1 MHSCSVL
8 KTRKII
14 PRSIPTSLL
23 EEKDGRVITLE
34 PSPLPSSPPA
44 PVSSSESA
52 WVFFW
57 YRPLGASDQYYR
69 LIVKDKLC
77 TTKQKTSVQL
87 GVCWSLPLTLLQLVG
102 AIRSQPYATTIQTL
116 EIWILTAATTSVQ
129 HNDHHHYNDDHDDN
143 NSSGNNNN
151 HRTITPADDWRI
163 IWETIATEL
172 QRSRTIQL
180 HTIDVRGRYDSIPY
194 WSQCCSSL
202 FHTLHQ
208 TIVSIRLRMLD
219 HTLLAPHW
227 NNHDYAKLYA
237 DSYNFYVPIWQALIQ
252 CTLLKEFSIFNGP
265 CMIAAVTTV
274 SSSSSP
280 VSSAQPHVPPLE
292 PPPLF
297 SVFWRQIVPRLHR
310 LQLQTMILDT
320 HTCYSILQCIEQYS
334 VVPIFHHVQLLTLPQ
349 PLDTNSSST
358 PPAQQQQQ
366 HHQGYRHRHRIVPLY
381 DTYHEPYMRFMVA
394 LHTWRLAVLEQKTV
408 SSRVVPQQRYLHQP
422 QPRTWLYRTNKAV
435 AASSSSA
442 AVTTTSCQRLYN
454 HPNSHNDDV
463 GNSTFHILVDAVVV
477 VVRNWYRDTHLD
489 SVWPGLIF

>member
-1 MHSCSVL
+1 MMHSCSVL

-14 PRSIPTSLL
+14 PRTIPTSLL

-34 PSPLPSSPPA
+34 PPPRIPSSPPA
-44 PVSSSESA
+44 PSSESP

-57 YRPLGASDQYYR
+57 YRPLGASDQYCR
-69 LIVKDKLC
+69 LIVKDKLF
-77 TTKQKTSVQL
+77 TTKQKSSVQL

-116 EIWILTAATTSVQ
+116 EIWILVAATTAVQ
-129 HNDHHHYNDDHDDN
+129 HNDHHHHHYNDDHDDN
-143 NSSGNNNN
+143 SINNTN
-151 HRTITPADDWRI
+151 HCTITPADHWRI

-180 HTIDVRGRYDSIPY
+180 HTIDVGGRYDSMPY
-194 WSQCCSSL
+194 WSQCCSCL
-202 FHTLHQ
+202 FHTLHH

-219 HTLLAPHW
+219 DTWAPHLY
-227 NNHDYAKLYA
+227 HDYAKLYA
-237 DSYNFYVPIWQALIQ
+237 HSYNFYVPIWQALIK

-274 SSSSSP
+274 SSSSS
-280 VSSAQPHVPPLE
+280 AQPLE

-297 SVFWRQIVPRLHR
+297 SVFWRQIVPQLHR
-310 LQLQTMILDT
+310 LQLQNMILDT

-334 VVPIFHHVQLLTLPQ
+334 VLPIFHHVQLFTLPQ
-349 PLDTNSSST
+349 TLNTSSSST
-358 PPAQQQQQ
+358 PPALQQQQ
-366 HHQGYRHRHRIVPLY
+366 HHQGCRHRIRIVPLY
-381 DTYHEPYMRFMVA
+381 DKYHEPYMRFMVA

-422 QPRTWLYRTNKAV
+422 HQRTWLYRTNKAV

-489 SVWPGLIF
+489 SVCPLVSYSRESVCCHV